1 MDYMYTSLLLVLMNY
16 IWNENMLLLS
26 IYFILQLR
34 ELRFSTLVLVTYYE
48 CFINF
53 NKLLIK
59 NTNIFY
65 GIVSQY
71 LRYKYILRN
80 KSDIFKKYLQKYSI
94 ILNSSCGK
102 NSCDIRKT
110 LVIIVR
116 CECKSAS

>member
-48 CFINF
+48 CLINF
-53 NKLLIK
+53 NKLLTK

-71 LRYKYILRN
+71 LRYKYI
-80 KSDIFKKYLQKYSI
+80 KK
-94 ILNSSCGK
+94 
-102 NSCDIRKT
+102 
-110 LVIIVR
+110 
-116 CECKSAS
+116 